1 LTQEP
6 RRRLNV
12 LSKDLFLSLYLPAFA
27 LALGEGMMAPVLPI
41 YAKSFEVSF
50 EVATL
55 VIIIQGVG
63 GLVATFPTGMLVDRI
78 GRRPVLLAGPIITA
92 ASSFLTALAPS
103 FAFLLACRFFAGGA
117 SQMWQLSRLAMIADT
132 GADRERGRL
141 ITWMMEMSRIA
152 GLISPVV
159 GGFTAALWDI
169 RIPFVLHGIL
179 VLVAIIP
186 SFRITKET
194 DPNRG
199 PGRTAPEPIPG
210 GPWRYVLSQ
219 MRQPQ
224 IAAFMLAQFL
234 ATFCR
239 GLNRGGLLNLYAA
252 YTYGVGPATLG
263 VLASANSFI
272 GLPIGFSTGY
282 IMDRWGRKRTI
293 VPGFSL
299 LFIALL
305 FMAST
310 ALFQMPFEI
319 FVVAYFAVH
328 LSQGITGG
336 NMQVMGSDLAPKR
349 ARGQFISAWRLI
361 ANLGSEAS
369 APSFALIGAAFGYAA
384 SMATMAFGSLGVALV
399 VGLLIRE
406 TVGRARDG
414 DELVSASSRSA

>member
-319 FVVAYFAVH
+319 
-328 LSQGITGG
+328 LRGG
-336 NMQVMGSDLAPKR
+336 VLRSASLAGDH
-349 ARGQFISAWRLI
+349 RGQHAGDGVRLG
-361 ANLGSEAS
+361 AEA
-369 APSFALIGAAFGYAA
+369 GAGPVH
-384 SMATMAFGSLGVALV
+384 LGVAADREP
-399 VGLLIRE
+399 GIRGE
-406 TVGRARDG
+406 RAFVRSDRRGVRLCSFDG
-414 DELVSASSRSA
+414 HHGVRVAGGCTGGGASYPGNRGPGS